1 MESIMT
7 YGWVCPVCGKVNAP
21 WANQCTCKG
30 KLPAPYEPTCN
41 TGTPSVSPILAT
53 HLTPEEFHKAIEDYL
68 NVNNTYGSAIDSSG
82 KMHKVDDGSSDSTAN
97 N

>member
-21 WANQCTCKG
+21 WASQCTCKG
-30 KLPAPYEPTCN
+30 KLPAPCEPTCN
-41 TGTPSVSPILAT
+41 TGTPLDSPILANSV
-53 HLTPEEFHKAIEDYL
+53 TPKEYQKQDYL
-68 NVNNTYGSAIDSSG
+68 NISSTYDPWVIDSSG
-82 KMHKVDDGSSDSTAN
+82 KMHKVDDGPSDSTTN